1 MWQTGNTAS
10 KMLIENYRRFI
21 MAQYQHTEWNPSVW
35 SLHSVHIS
43 TQHIICSVLSVPD
56 EDNCHVDGILGLDIF
71 RRGMYMHT
79 IWEDWFE
86 FCHMY
91 HVS

>member
-56 EDNCHVDGILGLDIF
+56 EDNCHVDGILVGYFQAWRVYAHYMGGL
-71 RRGMYMHT
+71 
-79 IWEDWFE
+79 
-86 FCHMY
+86 
-91 HVS
+91 V